1 MRHSIDTQHNMPSVM
16 FEIHYAECHYVE
28 RQNAER
34 RGAPLLAVI
43 NRSPTSRQSK
53 LERFFLSPFSR
64 QSYISG

>member
-1 MRHSIDTQHNMPSVM
+1 M

-28 RQNAER
+28 RHNAER

-43 NRSPTSRQSK
+43 NRSPTSRKSK